1 VQSRFPVLQ
10 GKSYQSSFRLRT
22 PSTVK
27 SKQVWMADSEP
38 KILPRLFSKFTTKS
52 DAGGTGLGLYI
63 SKGIVEAHHGKIW
76 AENNSDGKGATFSF
90 TIPLI

>member
-1 VQSRFPVLQ
+1 
-10 GKSYQSSFRLRT
+10 
-22 PSTVK
+22 
-27 SKQVWMADSEP
+27 MADSEP